1 MLADILA
8 KIRLSNSG
16 YLPNYPYHLISDK
29 ELYDAFMDCK
39 TGTGYFFDA
48 YPFLNNSALAVPYK
62 QLVLTIQYY
71 LLLAQL
77 STAANAKEDIS
88 DWIYSYMLGFV
99 IGVQSD
105 KKDIH
110 DLIYPLGVDNV
121 DDDFNWQCSVAC
133 LNTSQ
138 EWIKRKN
145 LSKLIRIPEKYEDEM
160 ISLLSERSILGESLY
175 GVYLDNELNGVPGAV
190 DIRPAAPFGEP
201 HVVKAIRLQQSAL

>member
-39 TGTGYFFDA
+39 SGTGYFFDA
-48 YPFLNNSALAVPYK
+48 YPFLNNSALSVPYK

-77 STAANAKEDIS
+77 STAANAREDIP

-133 LNTSQ
+133 VNTSQ
-138 EWIKRKN
+138 EWIKRKH

-160 ISLLSERSILGESLY
+160 ISIQEQTIEVKLDLSGVDNGIIKVNGETFKKVVGDTEEFFKSL
-175 GVYLDNELNGVPGAV
+175 
-190 DIRPAAPFGEP
+190 F
-201 HVVKAIRLQQSAL
+201 